1 MGTKSSISFPGSW
14 KVSQKKN
21 AWALWSR
28 NLNKGRRN
36 TFHIEN
42 IEGCAALKDEPFV
55 EDVLVVW
62 CATRQQKDITVV
74 GWYKHATV
82 WRDLQGFIVEYEDGT
97 EEERC
102 FNIRAKASD
111 CVLLPEGE
119 RNRAKWSI
127 PSARY
132 TRAYGFGQSMVWY
145 PVEEEAKPY
154 LAKLLDSIDSYN
166 EENWLR
172 RFLPEV

>member
-1 MGTKSSISFPGSW
+1 MRMLFCKISCMKYYKGHCDADVPLNGGTYVQEHGY
-14 KVSQKKN
+14 
-21 AWALWSR
+21 
-28 NLNKGRRN
+28 G
-36 TFHIEN
+36 H
-42 IEGCAALKDEPFV
+42 
-55 EDVLVVW
+55 
-62 CATRQQKDITVV
+62 
-74 GWYKHATV
+74 
-82 WRDLQGFIVEYEDGT
+82 
-97 EEERC
+97 EE
-102 FNIRAKASD
+102 FNF
-111 CVLLPEGE
+111 LPWLMEGE

-172 RFLPEV
+172 RFPPEE